1 MELMQRT
8 LYKIQIK
15 VQIKIPEIVVSFAT
29 SNQRE
34 KLANLHLITLPIDDV
49 SIKQQNLFDF
59 S

>member
-15 VQIKIPEIVVSFAT
+15 VPEIVCILAAP
-29 SNQRE
+29 NQRQS
-34 KLANLHLITLPIDDV
+34 LASLYFITFPIDDV
-49 SIKQQNLFDF
+49 SMKGENLFDF